1 MLFRENSLDKKKQ
14 KKVVIK
20 LSGSL
25 FSLETKGTLI
35 ASYAKLFQQLTK
47 HYQIVLVAGGGN
59 IARHYISVARSL
71 GSDEASL
78 DLLGIEVSRLNGQ
91 LLLKALNEIA
101 YPVIPK
107 DLNEV
112 SLATETAKIVITGG
126 LHPGQSTNATAA
138 LICEKINAFQY
149 INATDVEG
157 IYDSDPNKYKKARLI
172 KEISV
177 AQCMN
182 LLSKESTA
190 AGKYD
195 LMDVVALKVIERSKI
210 VTSVIKLSIPNI
222 RNILLKNINTGTK
235 ISC

>member
-1 MLFRENSLDKKKQ
+1 MDRKNQ

-25 FSLETKGTLI
+25 FSLESKATLI
-35 ASYAKLFQQLTK
+35 ADYAKLFKQLTK

-59 IARHYISVARSL
+59 IARHYINIARSL

-91 LLLKALNEIA
+91 LLLKALKEIS

-107 DLNEV
+107 DLDDV
-112 SLATETAKIVITGG
+112 KLATERAKIVITGG

-138 LICEKINAFQY
+138 LICEKIGASKF

-157 IYDSDPNKYKKARLI
+157 IYDSDPNRNRNARLI

-177 AQCMN
+177 TRCMN
-182 LLSKESTA
+182 LLLEESSA

-195 LMDVVALKVIERSKI
+195 LMDVVALKVIERSSI
-210 VTSVIKLSIPNI
+210 LTSVIKLSIPNI
-222 RNILLKNINTGTK
+222 RNLLLKNINTGTK
-235 ISC
+235 IIC